1 MNSQMTREA
10 KSAVAELAGADG
22 LRVLIIEGAG
32 GVFSAGAD
40 VVEMGALTEDT
51 ARDFISNLHS
61 LIHVVREFPHPV
73 VCKCQGYVLG
83 GALELMLGCDLRV
96 AADDTKFGM
105 PEVRVGV
112 PSVIE
117 AALFTP
123 FCGLG
128 AAQDLLLTGRTFDA
142 HEAHRLGIVQRICP
156 QAELDETTHGAVVA
170 ELLEAAPGALSAQ
183 KALLR
188 RVDGGL
194 SRSRRSA
201 LHRRLRGL
209 VPNRRTT
216 GRHGGGARK
225 ASSGMGARRGIRP
238 QGAAPPFAVAFAGSV
253 WHLHSSRWNRDWRM
267 EMTEDEVS

>member
-1 MNSQMTREA
+1 MSSKKPLVLVERDGPLATLTLNRPEKRNAMNSQMTREA
-10 KSAVAELAGADG
+10 KSAIAELAGADG
-22 LRVLIIEGAG
+22 LRVLVIEGAG
-32 GVFSAGAD
+32 DVFSAGAD

-61 LIHVVREFPHPV
+61 LIHGVREFPHPV
-73 VCKCQGYVLG
+73 VCKCRGYVLG

-117 AALFTP
+117 AALFAP

-142 HEAHRLGIVQRICP
+142 HEAHRLGVVQRICP
-156 QAELDETTHGAVVA
+156 PAELDEATGAVVA
-170 ELLEAAPGALSAQ
+170 ELLEAAPGALRAQ

-188 RVDGGL
+188 RWMQAYL
-194 SRSRRSA
+194 EA
-201 LHRRLRGL
+201 A
-209 VPNRRTT
+209 VPPSIDAFEASFRT
-216 GRHGGGARK
+216 GEPQE
-225 ASSGMGARRGIRP
+225 GMAAAHEKRP
-238 QGAAPPFAVAFAGSV
+238 PAWAPG
-253 WHLHSSRWNRDWRM
+253 
-267 EMTEDEVS
+267 EG

>member
-1 MNSQMTREA
+1 MSMKPLVLIERDGPLATLTLNRPEKRNAMNSQMTGEA
-10 KSAVAELAGADG
+10 KSAIAELAGAEG
-22 LRVLIIEGAG
+22 LRVLVIEGAG

-51 ARDFISNLHS
+51 AREFISNLHS

-73 VCKCQGYVLG
+73 VCKCRGNVLG

-96 AADDTKFGM
+96 AAEDTKFGM

-117 AALFTP
+117 AALFAP

-142 HEAHRLGIVQRICP
+142 HEAHRLGIVQRICAP
-156 QAELDETTHGAVVA
+156 AELEEATGEVVS
-170 ELLEAAPGALSAQ
+170 ELLEAAPAALSAQ

-188 RVDGGL
+188 RWMQAYL
-194 SRSRRSA
+194 EA
-201 LHRRLRGL
+201 A
-209 VPNRRTT
+209 VPPSIDAFEASFRT
-216 GRHGGGARK
+216 GEPQE
-225 ASSGMGARRGIRP
+225 GMAAAHEKRP
-238 QGAAPPFAVAFAGSV
+238 PAWAPRQG
-253 WHLHSSRWNRDWRM
+253 
-267 EMTEDEVS
+267 

>member
-1 MNSQMTREA
+1 MPMKPLILVERDGPLATLTLNRPEKRNAMNTGMTREA
-10 KSAVAELAGADG
+10 KSAIADLAGADD

-32 GVFSAGAD
+32 SVFSAGAD
-40 VVEMGALTEDT
+40 VVEMGALTEDN

-61 LIHVVREFPHPV
+61 LIRSVREFPHPV
-73 VCKCQGYVLG
+73 VCKCRGYVLG

-96 AADDTKFGM
+96 AAEDTKFGM

-117 AALFTP
+117 AALFAP

-156 QAELDETTHGAVVA
+156 PADLDETTHETVMA
-170 ELLEAAPGALSAQ
+170 LFEAAPGALSAQ

-188 RVDGGL
+188 RWIKAYLD
-194 SRSRRSA
+194 A
-201 LHRRLRGL
+201 A
-209 VPNRRTT
+209 VPPSIDAFEASFRT
-216 GRHGGGARK
+216 GEPQE
-225 ASSGMGARRGIRP
+225 GMTAAHEKRP
-238 QGAAPPFAVAFAGSV
+238 PAWAPG
-253 WHLHSSRWNRDWRM
+253 
-267 EMTEDEVS
+267 EK

>member
-1 MNSQMTREA
+1 MTKRKSLVLVERDGPLATLTLNRPEKRNAMNSQMTREA
-10 KSAVAELAGADG
+10 KSAVAGLAGADD

-40 VVEMGALTEDT
+40 VVEMGALTEDN

-61 LIHVVREFPHPV
+61 LIHGVREFPHPV

-96 AADDTKFGM
+96 AAEDTKFGM

-117 AALFTP
+117 AALFAP

-128 AAQDLLLTGRTFDA
+128 VAQDLLLTGRTFDA

-156 QAELDETTHGAVVA
+156 PSDLDKTTQETVN
-170 ELLEAAPGALSAQ
+170 ELLQAAPGALSAQ

-188 RVDGGL
+188 RWIRAYL
-194 SRSRRSA
+194 EA
-201 LHRRLRGL
+201 A
-209 VPNRRTT
+209 VPPSIDAFEASFRT
-216 GRHGGGARK
+216 GEPQE
-225 ASSGMGARRGIRP
+225 GMAAAHEKRP
-238 QGAAPPFAVAFAGSV
+238 PAWAPG
-253 WHLHSSRWNRDWRM
+253 
-267 EMTEDEVS
+267 EG

>member
-1 MNSQMTREA
+1 MSSMKPMVLVERDGPCATLTLDRPEKRNAMNTELTREA
-10 KSAVAELAGADG
+10 KSAIAELAGVEG

-40 VVEMGALTEDT
+40 VVEMGALTEGT

-61 LIHVVREFPHPV
+61 LICSVREFPHPV

-117 AALFTP
+117 AALFAP

-128 AAQDLLLTGRTFDA
+128 TAQDILLTGRTFDA
-142 HEAHRLGIVQRICP
+142 QEAHRLGIVQRICP
-156 QAELDETTHGAVVA
+156 PAELDEATGAVVA

-188 RVDGGL
+188 RWMQAYL
-194 SRSRRSA
+194 EA
-201 LHRRLRGL
+201 A
-209 VPNRRTT
+209 VPPSIDAFEASFRT
-216 GRHGGGARK
+216 GEPQE
-225 ASSGMGARRGIRP
+225 GMAAAHEKRP
-238 QGAAPPFAVAFAGSV
+238 PAWAPG
-253 WHLHSSRWNRDWRM
+253 
-267 EMTEDEVS
+267 EG

>member
-1 MNSQMTREA
+1 MSMKPLILVERDGPLATLTLNRPEKRNAMNSQMTREA
-10 KSAVAELAGADG
+10 KSAIADLAGAGG

-32 GVFSAGAD
+32 DVFSAGAD

-61 LIHVVREFPHPV
+61 LIRSVREFPHPV
-73 VCKCQGYVLG
+73 VCKCRGYVLG

-96 AADDTKFGM
+96 AADNTKFGM

-117 AALFTP
+117 AALFAP

-156 QAELDETTHGAVVA
+156 PSRLGETTREAVM
-170 ELLEAAPGALSAQ
+170 ELLEASPGALSAQ
-183 KALLR
+183 KALFR
-188 RVDGGL
+188 RW
-194 SRSRRSA
+194 
-201 LHRRLRGL
+201 
-209 VPNRRTT
+209 
-216 GRHGGGARK
+216 
-225 ASSGMGARRGIRP
+225 MGAYLEAAVPPSIDAFEASFRTGEPQEGMAAAHEKRP
-238 QGAAPPFAVAFAGSV
+238 PAWAPG
-253 WHLHSSRWNRDWRM
+253 
-267 EMTEDEVS
+267 EG

>member
-1 MNSQMTREA
+1 MTKRNPLVLVERDGPLATLTLNRPEKRNAMNTQMTREA
-10 KSAVAELAGADG
+10 KSALAELAGADD
-22 LRVLIIEGAG
+22 LRVLIFEGAG
-32 GVFSAGAD
+32 SVFSAGAD

-61 LIHVVREFPHPV
+61 LIRSVREFPHPV

-117 AALFTP
+117 AALFAP

-156 QAELDETTHGAVVA
+156 QSDLDETTREAVM
-170 ELLEAAPGALSAQ
+170 ELLQAAPGALSAQ

-188 RVDGGL
+188 RWMQAYL
-194 SRSRRSA
+194 EA
-201 LHRRLRGL
+201 A
-209 VPNRRTT
+209 VPPSIDAFEASFRT
-216 GRHGGGARK
+216 GEPQE
-225 ASSGMGARRGIRP
+225 GMAAAHEKRP
-238 QGAAPPFAVAFAGSV
+238 PAWAPGE
-253 WHLHSSRWNRDWRM
+253 R
-267 EMTEDEVS
+267 

>member
-1 MNSQMTREA
+1 MSTRKPLVLVERDGPLATLTLNRTEKRNAMSSELTREA
-10 KSAVAELAGADG
+10 KSAIAELVEAEG

-40 VVEMGALTEDT
+40 VVEMGALTEGT

-61 LIHVVREFPHPV
+61 LIRCVREFPHPV

-117 AALFTP
+117 AALFAP

-142 HEAHRLGIVQRICP
+142 QEAHRLGIVQRICP
-156 QAELDETTHGAVVA
+156 QSDLEKTTRGAVM
-170 ELLEAAPGALSAQ
+170 ELLQAAPGALSAQ

-188 RVDGGL
+188 RWMQAYL
-194 SRSRRSA
+194 EA
-201 LHRRLRGL
+201 A
-209 VPNRRTT
+209 VPPSIDAFEASFRT
-216 GRHGGGARK
+216 GEPQE
-225 ASSGMGARRGIRP
+225 GMAAAHEKRP
-238 QGAAPPFAVAFAGSV
+238 PAWAPG
-253 WHLHSSRWNRDWRM
+253 
-267 EMTEDEVS
+267 EG

>member
-1 MNSQMTREA
+1 MPMKPLILVERAGPLATLTLNRPEKRNAMNTQMTREA
-10 KSAVAELAGADG
+10 KSAIEELGGADD

-32 GVFSAGAD
+32 SIFSAGAD
-40 VVEMGALTEDT
+40 VVEMGALTEEN

-61 LIHVVREFPHPV
+61 LIRSVREFPHPV
-73 VCKCQGYVLG
+73 VCKCQGFVLG

-96 AADDTKFGM
+96 AADDTRFSM

-117 AALFTP
+117 AALFVP

-156 QAELDETTHGAVVA
+156 PEELEETTQEAVI
-170 ELLEAAPGALSAQ
+170 ELLEGAPGALRAQ

-188 RVDGGL
+188 RWMQAYL
-194 SRSRRSA
+194 EA
-201 LHRRLRGL
+201 A
-209 VPNRRTT
+209 VPPSID
-216 GRHGGGARK
+216 AFE
-225 ASSGMGARRGIRP
+225 ASFQSGEPQEGMAAAHEKRP
-238 QGAAPPFAVAFAGSV
+238 PAWAPG
-253 WHLHSSRWNRDWRM
+253 
-267 EMTEDEVS
+267 EK

>member
-1 MNSQMTREA
+1 MSMKQLILIERDGPLATLTLNRPEKRNAMNSQMTREA
-10 KSAVAELAGADG
+10 KLAVAELAGADG
-22 LRVLIIEGAG
+22 LRVLVIEGAG

-61 LIHVVREFPHPV
+61 LIRSVREFPHPV
-73 VCKCQGYVLG
+73 VCKCRGYVLG

-96 AADDTKFGM
+96 AAEDTKFGM

-117 AALFTP
+117 AALFVP

-142 HEAHRLGIVQRICP
+142 QEAHRLGIVQRICP
-156 QAELDETTHGAVVA
+156 QAELDEATGAVVS

-188 RVDGGL
+188 RWMQAYL
-194 SRSRRSA
+194 EA
-201 LHRRLRGL
+201 A
-209 VPNRRTT
+209 VPPSIDAFEASFRT
-216 GRHGGGARK
+216 GEPQE
-225 ASSGMGARRGIRP
+225 GMAAAHEKRP
-238 QGAAPPFAVAFAGSV
+238 PAWAPG
-253 WHLHSSRWNRDWRM
+253 
-267 EMTEDEVS
+267 EG